1 MHLEDIEASEKFLF
15 TLKWMLSVTERYAD
29 HFQFGLAHVNF
40 QNPRV
45 LGETYGAQKASQKL
59 DEITHSLRK
68 VFRKTDLVARDG
80 TDFWILVPYTPPD
93 EELVDKIKYI
103 IETASQCGL
112 QIVERDI
119 SIFSLSPDM
128 IRPCE
133 DTSASGFL
141 AYLKKNHIALARREI
156 SLPHSE

>member
-15 TLKWMLSVTERYAD
+15 TLKWLLEVTERYAD
-29 HFQFGLAHVNF
+29 HFQFGLAHINF
-40 QNPRV
+40 QDTKI
-45 LGETYGAQKASQKL
+45 LGETYGARIASQKL
-59 DEITHSLRK
+59 DEISSSLRK

-80 TDFWILVPYTPPD
+80 ADFWILLPYTPPD
-93 EELVDKIKYI
+93 EQLVDKIKYI

-128 IRPCE
+128 IKPCE
-133 DTSASGFL
+133 DCSASGFL
-141 AYLKKNHIALARREI
+141 AYVKKNHAALARREI
-156 SLPHSE
+156 SLPQSD